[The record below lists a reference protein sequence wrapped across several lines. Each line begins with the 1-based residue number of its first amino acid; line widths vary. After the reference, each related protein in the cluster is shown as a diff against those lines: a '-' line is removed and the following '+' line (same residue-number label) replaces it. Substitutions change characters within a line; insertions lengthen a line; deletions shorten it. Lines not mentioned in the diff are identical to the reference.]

1 MYKIKRKQAYDM
13 KALFQQ
19 AMQYHQSGNLH
30 RAETIY
36 RKIVKEQP
44 DNFDVLHMLGVVY
57 AQLKNQEFAVKY
69 LEKALKIKPDSAYAY
84 YNLGNVFRDNG
95 QFDKASSCYQKVMEL
110 HRNDDKIQ
118 DDLGVT
124 IEDKGRLD
132 EALNNHQLTSHN
144 KTILIS
150 VPVFNRKQITRLSL
164 IQTKRYRTSYCHLQV
179 YNDHSTEYD
188 NVFLTPYA
196 DEVIQLPVKKGIDAL
211 RWHQFRAFLE
221 TDFDFVYMTDGDVIH
236 DPRFIS
242 VLEVLYEMG
251 ERKLPVCLFNS
262 AFHMEPRIILYRR
275 NGVMLKGTAPGVSM
289 FYDRAMVEKIVSMLD
304 RHHDT
309 SIWDYT
315 ALKYLGLPWV
325 TPETSYLE
333 HYGGGGV
340 HNADYERDRAINP
353 TTYLQDRRDSI
364 LSYLIKDEELR
375 INF

>member
-1 MYKIKRKQAYDM
+1 MFKIKRKQTEDI
-13 KALFQQ
+13 KKLSEQ

-36 RKIVKEQP
+36 RKILKEQP

-69 LEKALKIKPDSAYAY
+69 LDKALKIKPDSAYAY

-110 HRNDDKIQ
+110 HRNDEKIQ

-124 IEDKGRLD
+124 IQDKGHL
-132 EALNNHQLTSHN
+132 EEILQNHPLSSHN

-150 VPVFNRKQITRLSL
+150 VPVFNRKKITRLSL
-164 IQTKRYRTSYCHLQV
+164 TQTKMYRTSYCHLQV
-179 YNDHSTEYD
+179 YNDHSTKYD
-188 NVFLTPYA
+188 NDFLTPYA
-196 DEVIQLPVKKGIDAL
+196 DEVMQLPSKKGIDAM
-211 RWHQFRAFLE
+211 RWHQFRTFLE
-221 TDFDFVYMTDGDVIH
+221 TDFDFIYMTDGDVIH
-236 DPRFIS
+236 DPRFIPL
-242 VLEVLYEMG
+242 LEVLYEMG
-251 ERKLPVCLFNS
+251 SRKLPVCLFNS
-262 AFHMEPRIILYRR
+262 AFHMEPRIILYRK
-275 NGVMLKGTAPGVSM
+275 NGAMLKGTAPGVSM
-289 FYDRAMVEKIVSMLD
+289 FYDRAMVEKIVSALD

-309 SIWDYT
+309 AIWDYT
-315 ALKYLGLPWV
+315 ALKYLGLPWI

-333 HYGGGGV
+333 HYGGGGI

-353 TTYLQDRRDSI
+353 TTYLQERREYI
-364 LSYLIKDEELR
+364 LRYLIKDDELQ